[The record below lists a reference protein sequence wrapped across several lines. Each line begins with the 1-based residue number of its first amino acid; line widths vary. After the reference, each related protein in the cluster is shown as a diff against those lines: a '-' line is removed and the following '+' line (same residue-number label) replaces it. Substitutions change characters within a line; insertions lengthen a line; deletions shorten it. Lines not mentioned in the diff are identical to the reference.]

1 MGGSGS
7 MNPGSPAGP
16 GGNGS
21 AGAANDAM
29 IVIKVDANKLP
40 KAADLRA
47 HLFPSTLS
55 ISVADQEIRFISR
68 GAFPDLTM
76 VIGAIPAAGMMPPI
90 PMLNRTQQAEPGT
103 APGAAGDT
111 ATAPAGGQPG
121 APSGPQPG
129 GRGGGRGRRPQ

>member
-16 GGNGS
+16 GVNGS
-21 AGAANDAM
+21 AGASNDAM

-103 APGAAGDT
+103 GPGAAGDT

>member
-1 MGGSGS
+1 MGGSGA
-7 MNPGSPAGP
+7 MNAGGPAGP

-40 KAADLRA
+40 KAADLKA
-47 HLFPSTLS
+47 HLFPSTFS

-76 VIGAIPAAGMMPPI
+76 VIGAIPAAGMLPPM
-90 PMLNRTQQAEPGT
+90 PMLNRTQQAEPST
-103 APGAAGDT
+103 APGAAADT
-111 ATAPAGGQPG
+111 ATAPAPAGGQPG
-121 APSGPQPG
+121 APRG